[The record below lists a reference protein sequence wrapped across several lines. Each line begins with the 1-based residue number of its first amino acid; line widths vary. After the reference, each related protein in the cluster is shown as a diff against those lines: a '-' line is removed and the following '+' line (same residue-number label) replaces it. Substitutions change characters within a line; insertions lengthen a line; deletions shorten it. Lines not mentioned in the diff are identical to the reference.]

1 MTTVEGKWKLQFNLL
16 SITTGQLL
24 SLTCMLNNKLPNDA
38 AASRSEVTD
47 VINGALNI
55 HPHTSSSSMHLH
67 PIEQQQSSEEGRF
80 LSGLGEEST
89 SSASE
94 CVYLLDSFINCK
106 YTQIKAAEIV
116 IVSISL
122 VCAWDHLFS
131 VFNNKDYRN
140 IGCKSLYSAFS
151 LRSFITL
158 FKENCVEF
166 LCENILTQKKLSNC
180 IIPSEV
186 DDWLDGQK
194 DWQCWSTATCAEVP
208 VVTFKAFW
216 SHTLKVLLLSWLAR
230 WPSIYLHWSTFVLA
244 KFGHIYRIFRTV
256 KCTWI

>member
-1 MTTVEGKWKLQFNLL
+1 MTTEEGKWKPQFDLL

-24 SLTCMLNNKLPNDA
+24 SLTCMLNNKLLNDA

-55 HPHTSSSSMHLH
+55 HPHTSGSSMRLH
-67 PIEQQQSSEEGRF
+67 PIEQQQSSEEREF
-80 LSGLGEEST
+80 LSGLGEGST

-116 IVSISL
+116 IISISL
-122 VCAWDHLFS
+122 VCARGHIFS

-151 LRSFITL
+151 VRPFITL
-158 FKENCVEF
+158 FKVWGS
-166 LCENILTQKKLSNC
+166 KYS
-180 IIPSEV
+180 
-186 DDWLDGQK
+186 
-194 DWQCWSTATCAEVP
+194 
-208 VVTFKAFW
+208 
-216 SHTLKVLLLSWLAR
+216 
-230 WPSIYLHWSTFVLA
+230 
-244 KFGHIYRIFRTV
+244 
-256 KCTWI
+256 